1 MTTRQAPDPS
11 RTAAMGPVRGTALYV
26 SAVLGPGI
34 LTLPALAAHK
44 AGPAFLIAL
53 SALLALSV
61 PLALTYAA
69 LGQRGIRGGLPAH
82 VREAFGPRA
91 GSVVTALFY
100 LGVPP
105 GVGALGLFGGGYLAQ
120 ATGRQHTALAVA
132 IALVLL
138 TWTLNTTGLRASA
151 TVQVVLTGLLLVVIV
166 VTVAAAAPHVDAA
179 RFDPVAPHGW
189 TSLLPATFLLVW
201 VLTGWEASAN
211 LSDSLRPG
219 QLRRV
224 TLTAVAIIAAAF
236 IALSVVIVGTL
247 GTESLGAA
255 PVADLARIG
264 LGSSAMSVTVAL
276 ALVLTLGN
284 MNAYVASLGAI
295 GRTIPAARRIPGGP
309 LGIPSLIALAGLA
322 LTAGDTHAA
331 EVLVAVTAA
340 SQVPVLAL
348 AAAAGLR
355 LLPRGAPRTTA
366 AIATAATAALVIPA
380 GWYLIAPVTLTIGVL
395 LLTRHRSG
403 PTTKPRKKMNTCA
416 A

>member
-11 RTAAMGPVRGTALYV
+11 RTVAMGPVRGTALYV

-34 LTLPALAAHK
+34 LTLPALAAGK

-53 SALLALSV
+53 VALLALSV
-61 PLALTYAA
+61 PLALTFAA
-69 LGQRGIRGGLPAH
+69 LGQRGVRGGLPAH
-82 VREAFGPRA
+82 VTEAFGPRA

-105 GVGALGLFGGGYLAQ
+105 GVGALGLFGGGYLAE
-120 ATGRQHTALAVA
+120 ATGHRHTALAVA
-132 IALVLL
+132 AALVLL
-138 TWTLNTTGLRASA
+138 TWVLNTAGLRASA
-151 TVQVVLTGLLLVVIV
+151 TVQVALTGVLLVVIT
-166 VTVAAAAPHVDAA
+166 VTVVAAVPHFDTT
-179 RFDPVAPHGW
+179 RFDPVAPQGW

-211 LSDSLRPG
+211 LADGLRPR

-224 TLTAVAIIAAAF
+224 ALTAVAVIAAAF
-236 IALSVVIVGTL
+236 LGLSVVMVGVL
-247 GTESLGAA
+247 GTSGLGVA

-264 LGSSAMSVTVAL
+264 LGSSAMTVTVVL

-295 GRTIPAARRIPGGP
+295 GRTVPAARRVRGGP

-322 LTAGDTHAA
+322 VTAGDAHAA
-331 EVLVAVTAA
+331 EALVAVTAA

-348 AAAAGLR
+348 AAAAGVR
-355 LLPRGAPRTTA
+355 LLPRGASRTAA

-380 GWYLIAPVTLTIGVL
+380 GWYLLAPVVLTVGVL
-395 LLTRHRSG
+395 LVPRRRGG
-403 PTTKPRKKMNTCA
+403 PTAKPGKEMDPCA
-416 A
+416 V